1 MGVLAAPASISGW
14 GICLTVREEA
24 LLLERNLSCRS
35 FFRGV
40 VFGNALAG
48 GLAAL
53 FANLPAKNLSHQ
65 CRNPVLPS
73 EKNCPRRLLRDS
85 CPNLSEE
92 LDSSVLHLSP
102 HPAEGYREISMG

>member
-1 MGVLAAPASISGW
+1 M
-14 GICLTVREEA
+14 
-24 LLLERNLSCRS
+24 LLPVVCR
-35 FFRGV
+35 
-40 VFGNALAG
+40 
-48 GLAAL
+48 L

-73 EKNCPRRLLRDS
+73 EKKCPRRLLRDS

-102 HPAEGYREISMG
+102 IRLRGIEKYRWVKINKMRRNEDESQATRFSPAGRDGRRRLFAIPEELRIR